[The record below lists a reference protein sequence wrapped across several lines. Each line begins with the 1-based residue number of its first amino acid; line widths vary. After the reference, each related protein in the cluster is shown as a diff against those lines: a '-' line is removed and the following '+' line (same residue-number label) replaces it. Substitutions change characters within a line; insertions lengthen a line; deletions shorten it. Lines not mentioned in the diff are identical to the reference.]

1 MVQDALH
8 KDKSDLAITIA
19 ELLHDTGVSPDAYA
33 ESVKV
38 TSQGPTVVLQCAPC
52 DVYTN
57 SCNTDILR
65 LWGAN
70 VNNNNNNNHIYSP
83 VFCCFFF
90 YKDSCK

>member
-38 TSQGPTVVLQCAPC
+38 TSRGPTVVLLRAPC

-65 LWGAN
+65 LWGQMLTCN
-70 VNNNNNNNHIYSP
+70 MSQM
-83 VFCCFFF
+83 
-90 YKDSCK
+90 KLQL

>member
-38 TSQGPTVVLQCAPC
+38 T
-52 DVYTN
+52 
-57 SCNTDILR
+57 
-65 LWGAN
+65 
-70 VNNNNNNNHIYSP
+70 
-83 VFCCFFF
+83 
-90 YKDSCK
+90 